1 MNYVLRAMHIPAGK
15 HEIEM
20 TFDPDS
26 IHVTA
31 GIAYAAVSIIYI
43 LVLLA
48 LFVEYRRRVRN

>member
-1 MNYVLRAMHIPAGK
+1 MHIPAGK